1 MKRKYFYTIIIVWI
15 TLVLT
20 SIYWNIF
27 TAKTNLIE
35 EAKYTLHTYNF
46 LLDITR
52 HWNLKHNGLYAEIND
67 NSKANTFLNSEY
79 STIETKDGKKLSY
92 INMHVM
98 TKELSTLLTKNS
110 EIRFDITSLN
120 PIDSAN
126 TPDQWESKVLKEL
139 DKSSSEY
146 FEFIESDSAPK
157 FRYMATLL
165 AEESCF
171 TCHDKGGLK
180 SGDILG
186 GISYS
191 LSAKSYYVAYKNH
204 IINESKIHLIIFIV
218 VLIGIF
224 HFNRLVNR
232 YSDRL
237 KNSLQEERELYDNA
251 PFGYHTLDANGYI
264 IRMNRKELNWLG
276 YSEEEIIGKKK
287 YTDMISPDTCD
298 EYNQKCL
305 CNATNKQ
312 KLTLDDTE
320 FYIMR
325 KNGTSFPILL
335 SSVAVRDKSGEVKS
349 YLNSV
354 LDITERKSADLIIQ
368 ESERKFKNIFNNAQD
383 VFYQTDM
390 SGVLIEISPS
400 IEKYSGYNRDD
411 LIGKPVETFY
421 NDPEDRA
428 KLFTILSQK
437 GEVNDFE
444 LILKRKDG
452 NKVLVSANIH
462 IIFNKKGMPIGI
474 EGSLRD
480 ISERKIH
487 EEALKTSEE
496 LLRTTFESTSSG
508 ILVVDKNR
516 RFTHYNSRL
525 LEMWGVPRDK
535 FVSHGPNL
543 SELILDQL
551 ADPEGYIANIER
563 IYKSSAPSK
572 DIIELKDGRFFEL
585 VGIPIITNEEAIGR
599 VWNFYDIS
607 EQKKAELVLIEAN
620 DSKDKFFSILAH
632 DLRSPISGF
641 LGVSEILSKELDELS
656 VREVKEMSSAI
667 YNSANSIFNLL
678 NYLLKWAQSQS
689 DELRM
694 KIEEQDLTALI
705 KETTILLKTSAE
717 SKNISIR
724 SAFDSELII
733 NCDKNMIT
741 TVVRNLITNAI
752 KFTPNNGTIE
762 VSALKESN
770 QQGSFIKVMVKD
782 SGIGIESNLIKKLFK
797 VGEMRSSPGTAG
809 EKGTGL
815 GLILC
820 KEFVEKHGGRISV
833 ESNINEGSTFSFTLP
848 IASTDEE
855 VLF

>member
-1 MKRKYFYTIIIVWI
+1 
-15 TLVLT
+15 
-20 SIYWNIF
+20 
-27 TAKTNLIE
+27 
-35 EAKYTLHTYNF
+35 

-52 HWNLKHNGLYAEIND
+52 KWNLSHNGVYSEINEQ
-67 NSKANTFLNSEY
+67 SKTNPFLNSEY

-92 INMHVM
+92 KNMHVM
-98 TKELSTLLTKNS
+98 TKELSKLLTKNS
-110 EIRFDITSLN
+110 EISFDIISLN
-120 PIDSAN
+120 PLDTAN
-126 TPDQWESKVLKEL
+126 YPDRWESKVLKEL

-146 FEFIESDSAPK
+146 FEFVENDSTPK
-157 FRYMATLL
+157 FRYMATIL

-171 TCHDKGGLK
+171 TCHERRGLK

-186 GISYS
+186 GISYIS
-191 LSAKSYYVAYKNH
+191 SAKSYYAAYKNH
-204 IINESKIHLIIFIV
+204 IINESMVHLLIYIFI
-218 VLIGIF
+218 LIGIF
-224 HFNRLVNR
+224 HFRRLVNR

-287 YTDMISPDTCD
+287 YTDLISPDTLD

-305 CNATNKQ
+305 CNAANKQ
-312 KLTLDDTE
+312 KLALDDSE
-320 FYIMR
+320 FYLMR

-335 SSVAVRDKSGEVKS
+335 NSVAVRDKSGEVKS

-368 ESERKFKNIFNNAQD
+368 ESERKFKNIFENVQD

-390 SGVLIEISPS
+390 SGILIEISPS
-400 IEKYSGYNRDD
+400 IERYSGYKRDD
-411 LIGKPVETFY
+411 LIGKSVETFY
-421 NDPEDRA
+421 DDPEDRA
-428 KLFTILSQK
+428 KVVAILSKQ

-444 LILKRKDG
+444 IMLKRKDG
-452 NKVLVSANIH
+452 TKVLVSANIH
-462 IIFNKKGMPIGI
+462 IIFNKKGLPIGI
-474 EGSLRD
+474 EGSLRN
-480 ISERKIH
+480 ISERKIQ
-487 EEALKTSEE
+487 EEALKASEE
-496 LLRTTFESTSSG
+496 LLRTTFESISAG

-516 RFTHYNSRL
+516 QETHYNSKL
-525 LEMWGVPRDK
+525 FEMWGVPRDK

-543 SELILDQL
+543 SELILDKL
-551 ADPEGYIANIER
+551 VDPEGYLANVER

-572 DIIELKDGRFFEL
+572 DVIELKDGKFFEL
-585 VGIPIITNEEAIGR
+585 VGIPIITNEETTGR

-667 YNSANSIFNLL
+667 YSSANSIFNLL
-678 NYLLKWAQSQS
+678 NDLLKWAQSQS

-694 KIEEQDLTALI
+694 EIEEQDLTALI
-705 KETTILLKTSAE
+705 KEATILLKTSAE

-724 SAFDSELII
+724 SDFDSELII

-752 KFTPNNGTIE
+752 KFTPQNGTIE

-770 QQGSFIKVMVKD
+770 EKGNFIKVMVKD
-782 SGIGIESNLIKKLFK
+782 SGVGIESNLVKKLFK
-797 VGEMRSSPGTAG
+797 VGEMRSTPGTSG

-833 ESNINEGSTFSFTLP
+833 ISKINEGSTFSFTLP
-848 IASTDEE
+848 IASAAEE
-855 VLF
+855 GLF